1 MRKLF
6 LVALAGFVL
15 SGLVLAQESLL
26 NTVQDRGTLV
36 CGVNNQVPG
45 FGNVDAQG
53 EYSGFDVDTCRAIA
67 AAVLGDA
74 GAVEFRPLSAQERFT
89 AVQTGEVDVLA
100 RNTTWTS
107 TRDSSVG
114 LEFAPTTFYD
124 GQGFMVRRDAGIGEL
139 TDLEGR
145 SICVQS
151 GTTTE
156 LNLADVM
163 EALDVQYNPVIFETA
178 DQAIAAYDE
187 GVCDAYTTDVSGL
200 VSRRTT
206 LREPEASVILEQT
219 ISKEPLAPAVLQG
232 DAAWADAVEWV
243 IFGLFNAEE
252 YGVTS
257 ENAEQMAAESQDPNV
272 RRLLGVEGD
281 AVTAL
286 GLPADAILQAVSQV
300 GNYGEIYNR
309 NLGPDTPFDI
319 ERGLNAQYYEGGLI
333 YGVPFR

>member
-232 DAAWADAVEWV
+232 DPAWADAVEWIV
-243 IFGLFNAEE
+243 FGLFNAEE